1 LAGNSLHAVPCNC
14 RPLLQAAALFAL
26 GVVTALMGVR
36 LAHRISPLPSGLK
49 PARTQVQ
56 KDSPLTKPRTGP
68 AARPVRKRRATA
80 TPLAP
85 GLGAGLT
92 SGAGSEGKGT
102 PGKLSLAASRERVSP
117 VRTRSRHGDEADIVA
132 PDTVV
137 RYGPRPPRRRKNRR
151 SVPAGRFAQVFRPE
165 RFVCT
170 VIAQRYS

>member
-1 LAGNSLHAVPCNC
+1 VAQPKVGASGPGFELYPEPGWREILVTLFRANC

-137 RYGPRPPRRRKNRR
+137 RYGPRPAP
-151 SVPAGRFAQVFRPE
+151 PE
-165 RFVCT
+165 EK
-170 VIAQRYS
+170 